1 MNEVNKTLYIPLY
14 GKALVSK
21 KGIIVKDEKAEE
33 IWSSAGLKLKGKAK
47 SKWLA
52 YFMAMRTWV
61 FDYFT
66 MQKISQLK
74 GATVLHLGCGLDG
87 RILRISPTKNYWYDV
102 DFEKVI
108 LERKRF
114 YSETELYKMLSADV
128 KNCEFIKK
136 LPKTESAIVILEGVS
151 MYFTN
156 EELTNLLKELSKHYK
171 NLSVLL
177 DCYTP
182 FAVKM
187 SKFKNPVKTVGV
199 NKVYGVKSPYELE
212 NESGLTFIKE
222 HSLTPK
228 NLINQLN
235 GIERVIF
242 NRVYAG
248 KISKKLYKLYE
259 YEKVNDKT

>member
-1 MNEVNKTLYIPLY
+1 MDSVNKKLYIPLY

-128 KNCEFIKK
+128 KNCEFIKNY
-136 LPKTESAIVILEGVS
+136 PK
-151 MYFTN
+151 
-156 EELTNLLKELSKHYK
+156 
-171 NLSVLL
+171 
-177 DCYTP
+177 
-182 FAVKM
+182 
-187 SKFKNPVKTVGV
+187 
-199 NKVYGVKSPYELE
+199 
-212 NESGLTFIKE
+212 
-222 HSLTPK
+222 PK
-228 NLINQLN
+228 A
-235 GIERVIF
+235 R
-242 NRVYAG
+242 
-248 KISKKLYKLYE
+248 
-259 YEKVNDKT
+259 